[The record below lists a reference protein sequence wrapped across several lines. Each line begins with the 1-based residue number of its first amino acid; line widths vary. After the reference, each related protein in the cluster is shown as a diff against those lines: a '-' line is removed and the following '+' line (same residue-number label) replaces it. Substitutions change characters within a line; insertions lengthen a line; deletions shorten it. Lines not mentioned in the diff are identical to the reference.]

1 VEGNSDCSWLIRML
15 GSVGGVFSASEF
27 RMLGFEVGFCL
38 EESDLGRNFLR
49 DGDEMVPEKRVSA
62 LLLCLMVM
70 VSQSKQII

>member
-1 VEGNSDCSWLIRML
+1 MEGNSDCSWLIRML

-49 DGDEMVPEKRVSA
+49 DEDEMVPEK
-62 LLLCLMVM
+62 
-70 VSQSKQII
+70 